1 MYQEV
6 GQDVFDL
13 LIHLFGTRR
22 IVLSAADCAIR
33 FVVDTLYRAAVPPSS
48 TSTSTESTDPFVRYA
63 SNSIQH

>member
-22 IVLSAADCAIR
+22 IRSRAMGANFPKVQIVADVER
-33 FVVDTLYRAAVPPSS
+33 SSHSSYLYRCMAVSLY
-48 TSTSTESTDPFVRYA
+48 R
-63 SNSIQH
+63 